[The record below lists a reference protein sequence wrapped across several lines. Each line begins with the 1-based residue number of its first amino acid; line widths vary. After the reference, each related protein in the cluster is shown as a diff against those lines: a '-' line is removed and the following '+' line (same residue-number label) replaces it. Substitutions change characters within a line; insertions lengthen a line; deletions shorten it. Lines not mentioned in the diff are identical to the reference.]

1 MNKKKILVILS
12 ACIGIFLCLLDTTI
26 MNVSLPAI
34 QTELNVS
41 LTSLSWA
48 LNIYTILF
56 ATLTIP
62 LSRWAQKFGQNRF
75 YIGALVVF
83 MLGSLIS
90 ASANSVTILIIGRAV
105 QSIGAATMLPLAMTI
120 GIQTA
125 SLAQR
130 NTVMAALGVTQGF
143 AAALGPVVGGIVTQ
157 FFTWRWI
164 FLINI
169 PLIIISIALCVFV
182 LDLKAQPLRTRI
194 DIGGSILSMVF
205 LFTLTL
211 ALVKGREWGW
221 SSPIIIILLGVASAS
236 FISFLLYERKC
247 AMPMI
252 DLSLFTDREF
262 SASSVAMVFSN
273 MFLVAV
279 TVILPTYFTKIV
291 GTSELKAALL
301 ITPIS
306 ISVFVASPI
315 SALLIKHFGP
325 RRPIFIGWILLTIG
339 YYLLATI
346 NLRYLP
352 MEILACLLV
361 GIGFGF
367 VVGPITVLSA
377 SDFTGDRLAASQS
390 VIGVLREIGI
400 VLAIAIYVSGLYGN
414 INTAKANSQ
423 AYVTQ
428 QVSQL
433 AVPTSAKKV
442 LTTQI
447 KTAITNEHAAKQ
459 AINVNNP
466 AITAVLTRIHR
477 HIEQQFDHAFAQL
490 YWYST
495 PFVALAILSTW
506 LFLDKKRFLSLA
518 NKV

>member
-1 MNKKKILVILS
+1 M
-12 ACIGIFLCLLDTTI
+12 
-26 MNVSLPAI
+26 
-34 QTELNVS
+34 
-41 LTSLSWA
+41 
-48 LNIYTILF
+48 
-56 ATLTIP
+56 
-62 LSRWAQKFGQNRF
+62 
-75 YIGALVVF
+75 
-83 MLGSLIS
+83 
-90 ASANSVTILIIGRAV
+90 
-105 QSIGAATMLPLAMTI
+105 
-120 GIQTA
+120 
-125 SLAQR
+125 
-130 NTVMAALGVTQGF
+130 
-143 AAALGPVVGGIVTQ
+143 TQ

-221 SSPIIIILLGVASAS
+221 SSTIIIILLGVASAS

-315 SALLIKHFGP
+315 SALLIKRFGP
-325 RRPIFIGWILLTIG
+325 RRPIFIGWVLLTIG

-400 VLAIAIYVSGLYGN
+400 VLAVAIYVSGLYGN

-466 AITAVLTRIHR
+466 AITDVLTRIHR

-495 PFVALAILSTW
+495 PVVAYSTPVVAIAILSTW